1 MSQLMASAN
10 GRSLAL
16 LATAAAATAFSSYF
30 LFRRLYHRQKKE
42 EGILKLIIYPIKSLA
57 GIEVDRLQVTRTG
70 MVYGAFHDRSYI
82 LLSEPSNV
90 MITQRAKPKLSLI
103 RTSFSSNS
111 TADQLVLEAPGLER
125 LTITSDATP
134 SDDQQNEVVHFQVW
148 GQDTSG
154 IDCGSTVNAWFSR
167 YLGSPCRLV
176 KFTPDH
182 LLRAGNVLCDGQ
194 VKQDPSVPILYQDQ
208 TPALLLNEY
217 SVEAL
222 NGRLA
227 ADAQITYRNFRPN
240 ILVRAGGGAWA
251 EDAWQ
256 EFRLGAIRF
265 YKCKPC
271 TRCTLTTVI
280 PERGVKHPGLEPF
293 TTLKTFRVPPET
305 EHLYGDSPLFGISLA
320 THNEGLL
327 TLDDEIHL

>member
-154 IDCGSTVNAWFSR
+154 KWG
-167 YLGSPCRLV
+167 
-176 KFTPDH
+176 
-182 LLRAGNVLCDGQ
+182 
-194 VKQDPSVPILYQDQ
+194 
-208 TPALLLNEY
+208 
-217 SVEAL
+217 
-222 NGRLA
+222 
-227 ADAQITYRNFRPN
+227 
-240 ILVRAGGGAWA
+240 
-251 EDAWQ
+251 
-256 EFRLGAIRF
+256 
-265 YKCKPC
+265 
-271 TRCTLTTVI
+271 
-280 PERGVKHPGLEPF
+280 
-293 TTLKTFRVPPET
+293 
-305 EHLYGDSPLFGISLA
+305 
-320 THNEGLL
+320 
-327 TLDDEIHL
+327 